1 MENHE
6 RIPVFFTIDD
16 KYAPILDVAIRSLTL
31 NASPDR
37 RYVIYII
44 CDGLTEENGQILK
57 RLADPVFDI
66 RLVRMALPAG
76 SISDRRENHL
86 RCDYFTLT
94 IFFRLFIAEMFPQY
108 DKGIYLD
115 SDIVV
120 PGDISKLY
128 DTELGDNLIGACA
141 DRSVSDVPELVT
153 WIEKGVGVGRDSY
166 VNSGILLMNLERLRR
181 ARFSDHFMKLLN
193 TFHFES
199 IAPDQDYINAICE
212 DRILFLG
219 EEWDVMPN
227 ARKPEHPFP
236 QIIHY
241 NLFDKP
247 WHYDGVQY
255 SDYFWKYA
263 RSSDFYSE
271 ICAVKD
277 GYSADMKDRD
287 RACMEKMLERAV
299 TAPDTGMT
307 FAKAGKDIVKIK
319 MK

>member
-1 MENHE
+1 MENQE

-16 KYAPILDVAIRSLTL
+16 KYAPILDVAIRSLIL
-31 NASPDR
+31 NASR
-37 RYVIYII
+37 NRKYVIYII
-44 CDGLTEENGQILK
+44 YDGLTEENRKILE
-57 RLADPVFDI
+57 RLGDSTFDI
-66 RLVRMALPAG
+66 RPVQMALSAG

-128 DTELGDNLIGACA
+128 DMELGDNLIGACT
-141 DRSVSDVPELVT
+141 DRSVSDVLELVT
-153 WIEKGVGVGRDSY
+153 WIEKGVGVKSDRY
-166 VNSGILLMNLERLRR
+166 VNSGILLMNLKKLRLVH
-181 ARFSDHFMKLLN
+181 FSAHFMKLLN

-227 ARKPEHPFP
+227 VRKPEYPSP

-247 WHYDGVQY
+247 WHYDDVQY
-255 SDYFWKYA
+255 SDYFWRYA
-263 RSSDFYSE
+263 QSSDYYSAICAIKEGYSE
-271 ICAVKD
+271 
-277 GYSADMKDRD
+277 DMKERD
-287 RACMEKMLERAV
+287 RACMGKMLERAV
-299 TAPDTGMT
+299 KAPDDGVT

-319 MK
+319 M